1 MNHIFSYQH
10 YRFYQSGYSEDNEG
24 SVFSVSHDPYGI
36 GITYAGYTLLLLS
49 TVFFFFSPQSR
60 FRQLLKS
67 PLLHRSLTVI
77 LLLFAFSLNSNFLKA
92 NSPSPKVL
100 PREVAEH
107 FGDLYIL
114 YNNRICPLQT
124 FARDF
129 TIKLYGSSSYK
140 GLTPEEV
147 LTGWLFY
154 YDSWKNEPIIRIK
167 SNEARKLLEI
177 EGNYARL
184 KDYISTINEYKL
196 EK

>member
-1 MNHIFSYQH
+1 MQDILYCYFPPFSFSSA
-10 YRFYQSGYSEDNEG
+10 RKVG
-24 SVFSVSHDPYGI
+24 S
-36 GITYAGYTLLLLS
+36 AK
-49 TVFFFFSPQSR
+49 
-60 FRQLLKS
+60 LLKS

-129 TIKLYGSSSYK
+129 TIKL
-140 GLTPEEV
+140 TVVPH
-147 LTGWLFY
+147 
-154 YDSWKNEPIIRIK
+154 IK
-167 SNEARKLLEI
+167 
-177 EGNYARL
+177 
-184 KDYISTINEYKL
+184 D
-196 EK
+196 